1 MDFINNEKDFESLCE
16 AIEKF
21 YDDNGHSPDVY
32 DDVQGQDRIL
42 VISNSWESDS
52 LGWASSLM
60 EINLRTGETEH
71 TIEYEED
78 AGYEGSWPMKWNKMT
93 LEEIASDIWEY
104 ELGNANE
111 VEHL

>member
-1 MDFINNEKDFESLCE
+1 MDFINKEKDFEALCV
-16 AIEKF
+16 AIEKH
-21 YDDNGHSPDVY
+21 YDDAGHTPDVY

-60 EINLRTGETEH
+60 EINLCTGETEH
-71 TIEYEED
+71 TIEYEKD
-78 AGYEGSWPMKWNKMT
+78 AGYEGSWPMKWSKMT
-93 LEEIASDIWEY
+93 LEQIASDIWEY

-111 VEHL
+111 IEHM

>member
-1 MDFINNEKDFESLCE
+1 MDFVNKEKDFETLCK
-16 AIEKF
+16 AIENHYKGN
-21 YDDNGHSPDVY
+21 YHEPDVY
-32 DDVQGQDRIL
+32 DDVQGMDRIL

-60 EINLRTGETEH
+60 EINLVTGEAEH

-78 AGYEGSWPMKWNKMT
+78 AGYEGSWPTKWSKMT
-93 LEEIASDIWEY
+93 VEQIADEIWEY